1 MYSIKPFFV
10 EIFPE
15 RVDGWTA
22 EARFS
27 RQGDYAKPIKV
38 PKVRFF
44 LRAVKPTK
52 GYAEQAAEFAT
63 CRRCRGVQV
72 VKPTVILWFLALAG
86 IARGRFAR

>member
-1 MYSIKPFFV
+1 MMYSIKPFFV

-52 GYAEQAAEFAT
+52 AMAEGDAIEWARRYIASSAEVLET
-63 CRRCRGVQV
+63 SLKREEMRGN
-72 VKPTVILWFLALAG
+72 P
-86 IARGRFAR
+86 RPRS